1 MSQHVNGLTDE
12 AFAAATQTSATITD
26 LRRDMATSEGAGF
39 INAPYENRN
48 CLGDPYNSGPY
59 VGYYS
64 PLTGYIY
71 PNNPDKAT
79 KAIEILK
86 KLQDEKV
93 INVKSVPRFIELVEA
108 ISAIL

>member
-12 AFAAATQTSATITD
+12 AFAAATQTSATLTD
-26 LRRDMATSEGAGF
+26 LRRDVATSEGIAGF

-48 CLGDPYNSGPY
+48 CLGGPYNSGPY

-71 PNNPDKAT
+71 PDKTA

-86 KLQDEKV
+86 KLQTEKV
-93 INVKSVPRFIELVEA
+93 IDVKSVPRFIELVEA